1 MSMESAAASGQSG
14 AVSENSLESM
24 QNQMSN
30 SLQSQMQMQTANIN
44 FTTGSNT
51 IKAMTDAAKEAVRN
65 VK

>member
-1 MSMESAAASGQSG
+1 MAIENSGSG
-14 AVSENSLESM
+14 AVSGSALNDM
-24 QNQMSN
+24 QDQMSQ